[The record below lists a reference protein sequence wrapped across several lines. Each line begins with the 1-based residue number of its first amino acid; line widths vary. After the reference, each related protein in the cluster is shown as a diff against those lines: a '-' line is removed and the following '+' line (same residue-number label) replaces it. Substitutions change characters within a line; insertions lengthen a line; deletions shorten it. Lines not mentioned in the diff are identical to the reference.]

1 VTTITIVGAG
11 GFEFPLTLGADFL
24 SFESL
29 RDAHLVLMDIDPATL
44 ARTEG
49 HLRRVVETH
58 DLPARITATTDRR
71 TALAGADV
79 VVCCFQVG
87 GVDAYA
93 LDIEIPR
100 RYGIDQTVGDTLGPG
115 GIFRGLRSMHALA
128 DICRDMR
135 ELCPDA
141 LLLQYA
147 NPMAI
152 NCWFTSGEG
161 IRTVG
166 LCHSIQ
172 HTAEFLAG
180 VVGARDGHW
189 SFRAAGINHQSW
201 LLEYRI
207 DGREAL
213 DELREAV
220 RAYARGERDSSEEVD
235 EWYGGGREQVR
246 TAIMELSGHFPTESS
261 HHASEYLPFF
271 RRTPAETTSW
281 IADRWDYLEQC
292 RAHGSGELQELADEL
307 CAGPLAASEEYA
319 AQIVDSTVTG
329 MPRVVYGNVPN
340 TGLITNLPDGCCVEV
355 PCLVD
360 RNGVQPTYAGALPAT
375 CAGINLA
382 TIGVQACTVEA
393 YRTRSREAVHAAL
406 ALDRLT
412 SAVLSLA
419 DVHRLAD
426 ELLEAQAPWLPA
438 FS

>member
-1 VTTITIVGAG
+1 MTTITIIGAG

-29 RDAHLVLMDIDPATL
+29 RDAELVLMDIDPATL
-44 ARTEG
+44 ARTER

-71 TALAGADV
+71 AALTGADV

-128 DICRDMR
+128 PICRDMQ
-135 ELCPDA
+135 EVCPDA

-152 NCWFTSGEG
+152 NCWYTSGEG
-161 IRTVG
+161 IHTVG

-180 VVGARDGHW
+180 VVGAADGRW

-207 DGREAL
+207 DGRDAL
-213 DELREAV
+213 GELRDAV
-220 RAYARGERDSSEEVD
+220 RAYARGERDSIDEVD

-246 TAIMELSGHFPTESS
+246 TAIMELAGHFPTESS
-261 HHASEYLPFF
+261 HHASEYLPYF
-271 RRTPAETTSW
+271 RRSPAETTSW
-281 IADRWDYLEQC
+281 IAERWDYLEQC
-292 RAHGSGELQELADEL
+292 RAHGSDELQDLADEL
-307 CAGPLAASEEYA
+307 CAGPLAPSEEYA
-319 AQIVDSTVTG
+319 AQIVDSLLTG
-329 MPRVVYGNVPN
+329 TPRVVYGNVPN
-340 TGLITNLPDGCCVEV
+340 TGLITNLPNGCCVEV

-360 RNGVQPTYAGALPAT
+360 ANGVQPTYAGALPAPA
-375 CAGINLA
+375 AGLNLGSIA
-382 TIGVQACTVEA
+382 VQACTVEA

-406 ALDRLT
+406 GLDRLT
-412 SAVLSLA
+412 GAVLPLA

-426 ELLEAQAPWLPA
+426 ELLAAQAAWLPE
-438 FS
+438 FT

>member
-29 RDAHLVLMDIDPATL
+29 RDAHLVLMDIDPGTL

-49 HLRRVVETH
+49 HLRRVVDAH
-58 DLPARITATTDRR
+58 GLPARISATTDRR
-71 TALAGADV
+71 AALRGADV

-87 GVDAYA
+87 GVSAYA
-93 LDIEIPR
+93 LDVEIPR
-100 RYGIDQTVGDTLGPG
+100 RYGVDQTVGDTLGPG

-128 DICRDMR
+128 EICRDMQ

-180 VVGARDGHW
+180 VVGATDGHW

-207 DGREAL
+207 DGHDAL
-213 DELREAV
+213 DRLRDAV
-220 RAYARGERDSSEEVD
+220 RAYACGERDSIAEVD
-235 EWYGGGREQVR
+235 EWYGGGREQV
-246 TAIMELSGHFPTESS
+246 
-261 HHASEYLPFF
+261 
-271 RRTPAETTSW
+271 
-281 IADRWDYLEQC
+281 
-292 RAHGSGELQELADEL
+292 
-307 CAGPLAASEEYA
+307 
-319 AQIVDSTVTG
+319 
-329 MPRVVYGNVPN
+329 
-340 TGLITNLPDGCCVEV
+340 
-355 PCLVD
+355 
-360 RNGVQPTYAGALPAT
+360 
-375 CAGINLA
+375 IN
-382 TIGVQACTVEA
+382 
-393 YRTRSREAVHAAL
+393 
-406 ALDRLT
+406 
-412 SAVLSLA
+412 
-419 DVHRLAD
+419 
-426 ELLEAQAPWLPA
+426 
-438 FS
+438 